1 MTSLGLLAPLIP
13 SAPDRFA
20 ERWNALRDAVCG
32 RLAPGVTLPGAGK
45 PPPMYLASAR
55 SSHWSAIGGDA
66 DGWLAF
72 LEPWATFDRSL
83 AAITHTR
90 SGNPPPIAKRIDL
103 TLADGPPS
111 LGERGRLRCCPSD
124 LTAVFRRLLAYP
136 VEHVLIRLTS
146 TDPCRDLT
154 EVRGRWETRE
164 T

>member
-1 MTSLGLLAPLIP
+1 MRPARSRGHPARRGPAAAHVP
-13 SAPDRFA
+13 
-20 ERWNALRDAVCG
+20 
-32 RLAPGVTLPGAGK
+32 RL
-45 PPPMYLASAR
+45 AR

-83 AAITHTR
+83 AAITQAR
-90 SGNPPPIAKRIDL
+90 SGNPPPIAVRIDL

-146 TDPCRDLT
+146 TDPCRSRRGAPAVGDTRDLT
-154 EVRGRWETRE
+154 VQVLHQRTPWMTSCEA
-164 T
+164 